1 MTKISVYKKGNHI
14 VKYIVEGHTGYSD
27 LGTDIVCAA
36 VSTTATH
43 TLNGLTDVLGLTVG
57 YEVSDAYLECIVPDD
72 LSEEKRKQASVLL
85 DAMYLTFKNLEE
97 QYKEYITII
106 DMEV

>member
-1 MTKISVYKKGNHI
+1 MTKISIYKKGNHI
-14 VKYIVEGHTGYSD
+14 VKYTVEGHTGYSD
-27 LGTDIVCAA
+27 FGTDIVCAA

-43 TLNGLTDVLGLTVG
+43 TLNGLTDVLDIPVG
-57 YEVSDAYLECIVPDD
+57 YEVDEAYFECIVPDD
-72 LSEEKRKQASVLL
+72 LSEEKRKFSDVLL
-85 DAMYLTFKNLEE
+85 DSMYLTFKNLEE

>member
-14 VKYIVEGHTGYSD
+14 VKYTVEGHTGYSD
-27 LGTDIVCAA
+27 VGSDIVCAA
-36 VSTTATH
+36 VSTVATH

-57 YEVSDAYLECIVPDD
+57 IDVDDAYLECIVPDD
-72 LSEEKRKQASVLL
+72 LSEENRKLADVLL

>member
-1 MTKISVYKKGNHI
+1 MTKVSVYRKGSHI

-27 LGTDIVCAA
+27 EGTDIVCAA
-36 VSTTATH
+36 VSTVATH
-43 TLNGLTDVLGLTVG
+43 TLNGLTEIVNILVG
-57 YEVSDAYLECIVPDD
+57 YEVNDAYLECIVPDN
-72 LSEEKRKQASVLL
+72 LSDDERKQADVLL

>member
-1 MTKISVYKKGNHI
+1 MTKICVYRKGKNI
-14 VKYIVEGHTGYSD
+14 VKYVVEGHTEYSAE
-27 LGTDIVCAA
+27 GTDIVCAA

-43 TLNGLTDVLGLTVG
+43 TLNALTDVVKIPVG
-57 YEVSDAYLECIVPDD
+57 YEVREAYLECIVPEN
-72 LSEEKRKQASVLL
+72 LSENERKQSDILL
-85 DAMYLTFKNLEE
+85 KAMYLTFKNLEE

>member
-14 VKYIVEGHTGYSD
+14 AKYVVLGHTGYADEGS
-27 LGTDIVCAA
+27 DIVCAA
-36 VSTTATH
+36 VSTVATH
-43 TLNGLTDVLGLTVG
+43 TLNGLTEIVKIPVG
-57 YEVSDAYLECIVPDD
+57 YEIRDAYLECIVPDN
-72 LSEEKRKQASVLL
+72 LSEEERKQSDILL
-85 DAMYLTFKNLEE
+85 DAMYQTLKNLEE

>member
-14 VKYIVEGHTGYSD
+14 VKYTVEGHTGYSD
-27 LGTDIVCAA
+27 VGSDIVCAA
-36 VSTTATH
+36 VSTVATH

-57 YEVSDAYLECIVPDD
+57 YDVDDAYLECIVPDD
-72 LSEEKRKQASVLL
+72 LSEENRKLADVLL
-85 DAMYLTFKNLEE
+85 DAMYLTFTNLEE

>member
-1 MTKISVYKKGNHI
+1 MTTISVYRKGASI
-14 VKYIVEGHTGYSD
+14 VKYVVKGHTGYNSE
-27 LGTDIVCAA
+27 GEDIVCSA

-43 TLNGLTDVLGLTVG
+43 TLNGLTDVVKITVG
-57 YEVSDAYLECIVPDD
+57 YEIRDAYLECIVPEN
-72 LSEEKRKQASVLL
+72 LSESERKQSDVLL
-85 DAMYLTFKNLEE
+85 EAMYLTFKNLEE

>member
-1 MTKISVYKKGNHI
+1 MTKICVYKKGNHI
-14 VKYIVEGHTGYSD
+14 VKYTVEGHTGYSD
-27 LGTDIVCAA
+27 EGSDIVCAA
-36 VSTTATH
+36 VSTVATH
-43 TLNGLTDVLGLTVG
+43 TLNGLTDVVMISVG
-57 YEVSDAYLECIVPDD
+57 YEIGDAYFECIVPDD

-85 DAMYLTFKNLEE
+85 DSMYLTFKNLEE

>member
-1 MTKISVYKKGNHI
+1 MTKICVYKKGSHI
-14 VKYIVEGHTGYSD
+14 VKYTVEGHTGYSAE
-27 LGTDIVCAA
+27 GSDIVCAA
-36 VSTTATH
+36 ISTIATH
-43 TLNGLTDVLGLTVG
+43 TLNGLTDVVKILVG
-57 YEVSDAYLECIVPDD
+57 YEVNDAYLECIVPDN
-72 LSEEKRKQASVLL
+72 LSEGERKQSDILL

>member
-14 VKYIVEGHTGYSD
+14 VKYTVEGHTGYKEQGS
-27 LGTDIVCAA
+27 DIVCAA
-36 VSTTATH
+36 ISTIATH
-43 TLNGLTDVLGLTVG
+43 TLNGLTDVVDICVG
-57 YEVSDAYLECIVPDD
+57 YEVDDAYFECIVPDE
-72 LSEEKRKQASVLL
+72 LSEEERKQADILL
-85 DAMYLTFKNLEE
+85 DTMYLTFKDLEE

>member
-14 VKYIVEGHTGYSD
+14 VKYTVEGHTGYSEV
-27 LGTDIVCAA
+27 GSDIVCAA
-36 VSTTATH
+36 VSAVATH
-43 TLNGLTDVLGLTVG
+43 TLNGLTEIVKIPVGFDVQ
-57 YEVSDAYLECIVPDD
+57 DAYFECIVPDD
-72 LSEEKRKQASVLL
+72 LSEENRKQASVLL
-85 DAMYLTFKNLEE
+85 DAMYLTFTNLEE

>member
-1 MTKISVYKKGNHI
+1 MTKICVYRKGNHI
-14 VKYIVEGHTGYSD
+14 VKYVVDGHTGYAEQGS
-27 LGTDIVCAA
+27 DIVCAA
-36 VSTTATH
+36 VSAIATH
-43 TLNGLTDVLGLTVG
+43 TLNGLTEIIKIPVG
-57 YEVSDAYLECIVPDD
+57 YEVKDAYLECIVPDNI
-72 LSEEKRKQASVLL
+72 SEEERKQADILL